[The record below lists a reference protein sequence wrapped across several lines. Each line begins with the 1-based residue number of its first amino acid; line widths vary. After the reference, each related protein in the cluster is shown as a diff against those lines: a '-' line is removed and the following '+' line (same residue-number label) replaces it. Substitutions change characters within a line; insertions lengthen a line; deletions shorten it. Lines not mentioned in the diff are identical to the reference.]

1 MDFPV
6 DLHTHT
12 VASTHA
18 YSTLLEYVAQA
29 KKCGVQLFATT
40 DHGPSTAD
48 SPHPW
53 HFSNMSIIPR
63 VIDGVGILR
72 GIEANILNEQG
83 EIDCDDR
90 MRGSLDIILAG
101 LHAPDIAPDDKR
113 ANTHALVNAIQSGLV
128 DIITHPGNPRF
139 PIEIAPVVQAAKAH
153 NVALEINNSS
163 LVHSR
168 QGSAP
173 HCLAIAQAILDEGGL
188 IALGSDSHFASYLG
202 GFAQAW
208 AMLCQINFPVDRIIN
223 RSVQATLDFLHA
235 RGHNVIPEF
244 SSLK

>member
-1 MDFPV
+1 MHFPV

-53 HFSNMSIIPR
+53 HFSNLGIIPR
-63 VIDGVGILR
+63 IIDGVGILR
-72 GIEANILNEQG
+72 GIEANILNKQG
-83 EIDCDDR
+83 EIDCDEK
-90 MRGSLDIILAG
+90 MRRSLDIILAG
-101 LHAPDIAPDDKR
+101 LHAPDIVAGDKL
-113 ANTHALVNAIQSGLV
+113 ANTHALINTIESGLV

-139 PIEIAPVVQAAKAH
+139 PIEIAPVVHAAKAH

-168 QGSAP
+168 IGSAP
-173 HCLAIAQAILDEGGL
+173 NCLAIAECILDEGGM

-202 GFAQAW
+202 GFDHAW
-208 AMLCQINFPVDRIIN
+208 AMLSSIDFPADRIIN
-223 RSVQATLDFLHA
+223 RSVRAVLDFLEA
-235 RGHNVIPEF
+235 RGHNPVVELSP
-244 SSLK
+244 LK